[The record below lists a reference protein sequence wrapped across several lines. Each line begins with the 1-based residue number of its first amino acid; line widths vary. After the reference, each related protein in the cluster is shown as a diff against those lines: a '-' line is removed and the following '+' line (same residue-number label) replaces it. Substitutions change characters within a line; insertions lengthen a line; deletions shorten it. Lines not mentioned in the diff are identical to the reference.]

1 MDKAIV
7 ASLHKQCKESMW
19 GRCDAVR
26 PGTIVLMAIVI
37 RAGTL
42 KSI

>member
-7 ASLHKQCKESMW
+7 ASFHEQCKESMW

-26 PGTIVLMAIVI
+26 PETIVFMAIVI
-37 RAGTL
+37 QAGTL